1 MPLRPMAEDAV
12 LTSALVLAAAVT
24 PEPAFAAEV
33 VPATVLAPPAPASA
47 PTAPPASEP
56 TAKAPAAAAVPV
68 VTRSPPVRAGE
79 PPSTAL
85 NSLGIC
91 QQSIMKI
98 TAPPI
103 ASKAVIAGWAEAP
116 TVAASAA
123 QPAPRLNPALM
134 RQ

>member
-1 MPLRPMAEDAV
+1 
-12 LTSALVLAAAVT
+12 
-24 PEPAFAAEV
+24 
-33 VPATVLAPPAPASA
+33 
-47 PTAPPASEP
+47 
-56 TAKAPAAAAVPV
+56 
-68 VTRSPPVRAGE
+68 
-79 PPSTAL
+79 
-85 NSLGIC
+85 LGIC

>member
-1 MPLRPMAEDAV
+1 MADEAE
-12 LTSALVLAAAVT
+12 LTSALVLAAAAPV
-24 PEPAFAAEV
+24 ELAFAAEV
-33 VPATVLAPPAPASA
+33 VPATVIAADAPASDAMA
-47 PTAPPASEP
+47 PAPSEP
-56 TAKAPAAAAVPV
+56 TAKAPAAIAVPV
-68 VTRSPPVRAGE
+68 VTKSPPVRAGE

-98 TAPPI
+98 TAPPMV
-103 ASKAVIAGWAEAP
+103 SNAVIAGCAEAP

-123 QPAPRLNPALM
+123 QLDPKLNPAVM